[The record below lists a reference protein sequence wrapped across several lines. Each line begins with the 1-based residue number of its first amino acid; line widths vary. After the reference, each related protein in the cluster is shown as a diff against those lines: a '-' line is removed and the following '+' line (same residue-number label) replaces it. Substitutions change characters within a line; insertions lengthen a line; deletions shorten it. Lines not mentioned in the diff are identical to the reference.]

1 MAKISGIYANG
12 FGEAIAGVCI
22 TLTARATS
30 AGVMSGTNATQVTG
44 TKGSYDMEVSPGVY
58 VVSADGNYLGV
69 INVGEDSEDA
79 TLNTFLMA
87 YK

>member
-1 MAKISGIYANG
+1 
-12 FGEAIAGVCI
+12 
-22 TLTARATS
+22 
-30 AGVMSGTNATQVTG
+30 
-44 TKGSYDMEVSPGVY
+44 MEVSPGVY
-58 VVSADGNYLGV
+58 VVSADGNYLSV